1 MHAAEWPQEGA
12 QRGTCPF
19 TGVAMNLAH
28 TIAIVIARPF
38 VLTVIDGRMRQ
49 LQAMVTAILVRIDD
63 RRVCWHGF
71 GQNALTG
78 GLVTVTNHPAA
89 LFATLAA
96 DDMNDRRPVVV
107 VGAMARLFIG
117 AAAGRIGWVAMRRTF
132 FPRR

>member
-19 TGVAMNLAH
+19 TGVAMNLPH
-28 TIAIVIARPF
+28 TIASVIARPF

-49 LQAMVTAILVRIDD
+49 LQAMVPAILVRIDD

-71 GQNALTG
+71 GQHALTG

-89 LFATLAA
+89 RFATLAA
-96 DDMNDRRPVVV
+96 DDKNDRR
-107 VGAMARLFIG
+107 GSLS
-117 AAAGRIGWVAMRRTF
+117 
-132 FPRR
+132 